1 MGGEGDERDRTEETA
16 TDIRD
21 VRVVDVRSH
30 TPTPTWPDVAIDK
43 KCINWLQQSHSLTPL
58 IPPTPTPSSP
68 HHERRCECPSSSTT
82 LHLHTHHPTL
92 PHLPRSRDPSSYS
105 SHATMP
111 QFTNLAFSLGA
122 MQRKS
127 CCFKHSS
134 RESVKL
140 ITPPSLQSPSVSR
153 LKTQSS

>member
-1 MGGEGDERDRTEETA
+1 MSGIGRRKRRRTSGISGSWMSAA
-16 TDIRD
+16 TLELQRGQTWQSIKSASTGSNNLTHSP
-21 VRVVDVRSH
+21 RS
-30 TPTPTWPDVAIDK
+30 
-43 KCINWLQQSHSLTPL
+43 SLPR
-58 IPPTPTPSSP
+58 PRPP
-68 HHERRCECPSSSTT
+68 HHTMNAAVSVHPVPPPPPFISTHIT
-82 LHLHTHHPTL
+82 QHF

-140 ITPPSLQSPSVSR
+140 TTPPSLQSPSVSR